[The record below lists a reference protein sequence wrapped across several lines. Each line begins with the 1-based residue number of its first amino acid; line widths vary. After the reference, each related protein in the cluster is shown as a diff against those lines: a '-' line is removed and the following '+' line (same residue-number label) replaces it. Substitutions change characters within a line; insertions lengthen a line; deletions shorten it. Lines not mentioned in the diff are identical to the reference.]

1 MNASTLSQFPP
12 APATKPT
19 GRTSTRSPLIERMI
33 AWRKSQGLT
42 QKATAE
48 RLDIS
53 LDTLKAYEC
62 GNRNPGGPNTTK
74 ILALIGALK

>member
-1 MNASTLSQFPP
+1 MNASTLAQCYS
-12 APATKPT
+12 ASATKET
-19 GRTSTRSPLIERMI
+19 GKTSTRSPLIERLV
-33 AWRKSQGLT
+33 AWRKRQGMT
-42 QKATAE
+42 QRATAKG
-48 RLDIS
+48 LDIS

>member
-1 MNASTLSQFPP
+1 MNALTLPQYHPT
-12 APATKPT
+12 PATKLT
-19 GRTSTRSPLIERMI
+19 DKTATRSPLIDRFV
-33 AWRKSQGLT
+33 AWRKSQRLT

>member
-1 MNASTLSQFPP
+1 MLSQFPLTF
-12 APATKPT
+12 ATKPT
-19 GRTSTRSPLIERMI
+19 GSTSTRSPLIERLV
-33 AWRKSQGLT
+33 AWRKNQGLT

>member
-1 MNASTLSQFPP
+1 MKDSTLSQ
-12 APATKPT
+12 AHLGSVTKPVGKDSMRSLLI
-19 GRTSTRSPLIERMI
+19 GRLVD
-33 AWRKSQGLT
+33 WRKSQNLT

-48 RLDIS
+48 RLEIS